1 MENVQIRKVSHPL
14 IIIAAIAL
22 ILFCAAGVAAI
33 MGWIPRGGADSDV
46 PLAKSQPKA
55 VTGKTHTETQT
66 RTQPSQPKQVAA
78 VPAKN
83 VCREC
88 GVIESVRTVEQAG
101 DAKGLGAVAGGV
113 VGGVVGN
120 QVGSGRGQDLATVAG
135 AVGGA
140 VAGHQIEKY
149 VKKTTVYQINVRF
162 DDGTTRV
169 LTRSQAPTWRSGDRV
184 KVVDGNIVAI

>member
-1 MENVQIRKVSHPL
+1 MENVQTRKVSHPL
-14 IIIAAIAL
+14 VIIAAIAL

-55 VTGKTHTETQT
+55 VAGKMPTQS
-66 RTQPSQPKQVAA
+66 SQPKRVAA